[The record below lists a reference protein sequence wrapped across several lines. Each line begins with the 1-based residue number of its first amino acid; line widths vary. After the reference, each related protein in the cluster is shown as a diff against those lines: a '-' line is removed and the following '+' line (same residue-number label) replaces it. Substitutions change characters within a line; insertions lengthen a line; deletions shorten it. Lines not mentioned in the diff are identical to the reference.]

1 MFHHVYVLVVDCG
14 AVIISWDT
22 SDGDIC
28 HPCAHPVCTV
38 LFFCFHDSISP
49 VELIL
54 DVDDY
59 VYDIYDAYMYSW
71 QIARAPSGAACFFN
85 LPYVSTLVIVL
96 TLPGAACTRT
106 ACGTSLRYRR
116 SGHRTLCCPGSP
128 SKTPRPPVGSAS
140 RRGRVDAHR
149 VPA

>member
-1 MFHHVYVLVVDCG
+1 MGHFRRGHLSSLCTPGVYG
-14 AVIISWDT
+14 Y
-22 SDGDIC
+22 
-28 HPCAHPVCTV
+28 
-38 LFFCFHDSISP
+38 FFSVFHDSISP

-71 QIARAPSGAACFFN
+71 QIARAPSGAACFFT